1 MISWNE
7 VYAWDGAF
15 TYTLHD
21 LTMTLSSVVFGPAT
35 IYSVP
40 ERGKLTR

>member
-1 MISWNE
+1 MISLNE

-21 LTMTLSSVVFGPAT
+21 LTMTLGSKVFGPAT

-40 ERGKLTR
+40 TRGKPTH

>member
-7 VYAWDGAF
+7 VYAYDGAF

-21 LTMTLSSVVFGPAT
+21 LTMTLGFAVFGHVT
-35 IYSVP
+35 IYSVLA
-40 ERGKLTR
+40 RGKPTR

>member
-7 VYAWDGAF
+7 VYARDGAF

-21 LTMTLSSVVFGPAT
+21 LTMTLGSMVFGLAT
-35 IYSVP
+35 IYLVLAH
-40 ERGKLTR
+40 GKPTH